1 MARTVAAL
9 PSGSRITDYISL
21 GVVTKTF
28 PLDKIREAL
37 TATQKQ
43 GVRQRDLPSHV
54 VVYYV
59 IALALYMQSSYREVL
74 RCVLEGIQWLREPTA
89 QIHVAG
95 NSGISQAR
103 TRVGWE
109 PLRRLHDQVVRP
121 VAVAAT
127 KGAWYRKW
135 RLVGIDGS
143 TLDVA
148 DEKENNEAFG
158 RPGASRG
165 ESAYPKI
172 RFVSLVENGTHVL
185 FGSRMADY
193 ATSENELAKIV
204 LPSLGKGMLCVAD
217 RGFFGFQMWKQAAA
231 TGADLLWRVRKNMVL
246 PCDQRLPDGSYLSR
260 IYPSQQDQRR
270 ARNAV
275 VIRIIEYRLE
285 GIEGAEPMY
294 RLATTIPDHELAPAV
309 ELAALYHERWE
320 IETAFDEL
328 KTHLRGAHI
337 VLRSKTPDLV
347 RQEFY
352 GLMLAHFAVRGLMH
366 EAALSAAE
374 DPDRLSFLH
383 AVRVVRRKMT
393 TFSAIPPS
401 GAEKVP

>member
-1 MARTVAAL
+1 MARTVATL

-28 PLDKIREAL
+28 PLDKMREAL

-204 LPSLGKGMLCVAD
+204 LPSLGKGMLC
-217 RGFFGFQMWKQAAA
+217 
-231 TGADLLWRVRKNMVL
+231 
-246 PCDQRLPDGSYLSR
+246 
-260 IYPSQQDQRR
+260 
-270 ARNAV
+270 
-275 VIRIIEYRLE
+275 
-285 GIEGAEPMY
+285 
-294 RLATTIPDHELAPAV
+294 
-309 ELAALYHERWE
+309 
-320 IETAFDEL
+320 
-328 KTHLRGAHI
+328 
-337 VLRSKTPDLV
+337 
-347 RQEFY
+347 
-352 GLMLAHFAVRGLMH
+352 
-366 EAALSAAE
+366 
-374 DPDRLSFLH
+374 
-383 AVRVVRRKMT
+383 
-393 TFSAIPPS
+393 
-401 GAEKVP
+401 